1 MSPESVA
8 AEDYRRLLEF
18 RTGIRRFLKWSAD
31 RAKEAGLTPAQHQLL
46 LAVKGHDDAAG
57 PTISDVAEYLQ
68 LRHNSTVE
76 LIDRAEHL
84 GLVRRVTDS
93 EDARLVRLQLTEDGD
108 TRLKGLA
115 HQHLR
120 ELERLAAHI
129 SQLWAG
135 LD

>member
-1 MSPESVA
+1 MSSESVA

>member
-1 MSPESVA
+1 MA
-8 AEDYRRLLEF
+8 R
-18 RTGIRRFLKWSAD
+18 
-31 RAKEAGLTPAQHQLL
+31 
-46 LAVKGHDDAAG
+46 